1 MKNNNYQITIIRPA
15 GNDQLLIK
23 GIIDKEYRR
32 AINDEMIRRFP
43 NVEQVSFYEFD
54 KLNNLAKLELAGGEF
69 CGNATRSLA
78 YLLLNGKPG
87 TVKLQVSGTQQLL
100 TAGVNTP
107 NTAFAQMPIFAE
119 NQFVKKITDSLFR
132 VDLEGI
138 THLVSYENVVG
149 RTPEELKA
157 YAKRILKE
165 QNLLSTIPAAGVMF
179 FTEKNNE
186 ILLQPIVWVRD
197 IETILYET
205 ACASGTTA
213 VGICQSLQEK
223 NNYFK
228 TVIRQPSGQTM
239 TIEIT
244 KNAQQIKKATID
256 GPITI
261 LDERSVI
268 C

>member
-1 MKNNNYQITIIRPA
+1 MKKNTYQITIIRPA
-15 GNDQLLIK
+15 GNDQLLIQ
-23 GIIDKEYRR
+23 GIVDKQYRR

-54 KLNNLAKLELAGGEF
+54 KKKNIGRLELAGGEF
-69 CGNATRSLA
+69 CGNATRTLA
-78 YLLLNGKPG
+78 YLLLKGKLG
-87 TVKLQVSGTQQLL
+87 TIKLQVSGTKHLL
-100 TAGVNTP
+100 TAGVKKP
-107 NTAFAQMPIFAE
+107 NTAFAQMPIFA
-119 NQFVKKITDSLFR
+119 NKQFVKKISNTLFR

-138 THLVSYENVVG
+138 THLVSYEKILG
-149 RTPEELKA
+149 RKPKELKS
-157 YAKRILKE
+157 YARNILKE
-165 QNLLSTIPAAGVMF
+165 QGLLYSVPAAGVMF
-179 FTEKNNE
+179 FTENNNE
-186 ILLQPIVWVRD
+186 INLQPIVWVRD

-228 TVIRQPSGQTM
+228 TIVRQPSSQSM
-239 TIEIT
+239 TIEII

-256 GPITI
+256 GPIAI